1 MTRELHIYLD
11 GEPLQTTCR
20 LHLRGRNEMTLNPTV
35 FQLDLY
41 LPSENIIG
49 QLSSGRKIAV
59 HSTFD
64 SVLATGTILDV
75 LSDTR
80 DGKQIT
86 SVIFSDGIPFTGSF
100 VSASFPADTSLKTI
114 TESLLYSSSVPLPLA
129 GFTARDRTY
138 SLGTSFFGSAAD
150 SLQSLAVDLH
160 TDVFMFRSAIYMLG
174 RATTPDIIDLTPED
188 VLDAVSSGKDVRILT
203 TSMKGWPIGSIL
215 RYRQKPP
222 SMREVDASAA
232 GRSNPSREYSGQ
244 LICQTFDADTGE
256 GPWSTRII
264 LQAKE
269 AVSLPLQCY

>member
-1 MTRELHIYLD
+1 MTRELHIFLD
-11 GEPLQTTCR
+11 GVKLDTSCR
-20 LHLRGRNEMTLNPTV
+20 LHLRGRNEMKLTPTI

-41 LPSENIIG
+41 LPSENTVG

-59 HSTFD
+59 HSTSD

-80 DGKQIT
+80 DGKRIT
-86 SVIFSDGIPFTGSF
+86 SVIFSDGVPFTGSF
-100 VSASFPADTSLKTI
+100 VSASFPANTSLKMI

-129 GFTARDRTY
+129 GFTATDRTY
-138 SLGTSFFGSAAD
+138 PLGTSFFGSTAD
-150 SLQSLAVDLH
+150 ALQSLAVDLNA
-160 TDVFMFRSAIYMLG
+160 DVFLFRSAVYLLG
-174 RATTPDIIDLTPED
+174 RDKTLDIIDLNDED
-188 VLDAVSSGKDVRILT
+188 ILDAVSVGKDHMILT
-203 TSMKGWPIGSIL
+203 TSMTGWPVGSVL
-215 RYRQKPP
+215 RYRPKPP
-222 SMREVDASAA
+222 SLREVDASAA
-232 GRSNPSREYSGQ
+232 GRSNPSHEYSGQ